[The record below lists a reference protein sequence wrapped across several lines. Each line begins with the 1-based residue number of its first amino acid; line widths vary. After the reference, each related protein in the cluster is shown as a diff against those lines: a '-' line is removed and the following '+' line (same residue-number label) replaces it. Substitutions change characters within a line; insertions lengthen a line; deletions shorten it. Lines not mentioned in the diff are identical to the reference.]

1 MSFIE
6 KFTPKKNISITSS
19 SHPPSN
25 PSLLSH
31 TKTHQSPS
39 SPISKAHPHHQDISN
54 FPPSNVIMCF
64 WLIYAA
70 IRANRRAERDA
81 QREAA
86 ARANPQV
93 VYVDQNGNPIPQGQP
108 GYPVNQQPPQS
119 QLQNGPPGY
128 EKQALQQN
136 VVPVPVHA

>member
-1 MSFIE
+1 
-6 KFTPKKNISITSS
+6 
-19 SHPPSN
+19 
-25 PSLLSH
+25 
-31 TKTHQSPS
+31 
-39 SPISKAHPHHQDISN
+39 
-54 FPPSNVIMCF
+54 MCF

-136 VVPVPVHA
+136 VAPVPVHA